1 MVGLSRDQGGRN
13 LDLDDNYDDDD
24 GDGNDDGD
32 DDDDNDDGDGNDNDD
47 AEIHDDPEDIT
58 LILLIVAESP
68 SGLLFRL
75 AASTRSSSGSG
86 SISTIGLLLRP

>member
-32 DDDDNDDGDGNDNDD
+32 DDDNDDGDDGGDGGDDDDDDDD
-47 AEIHDDPEDIT
+47 ADRDQC
-58 LILLIVAESP
+58 V
-68 SGLLFRL
+68 
-75 AASTRSSSGSG
+75 
-86 SISTIGLLLRP
+86 TIRNKCTDAPTHRYSVNVL